1 MADSTLT
8 REEIIEA
15 LRARLEPLD
24 YVQAMWEGGAA
35 AFNRVDEWSDIDLQV
50 VVDDD
55 CVAQVFPIVE
65 EVLLSLSP
73 IDLRYEIP
81 QPAWHGHT
89 QVFYRLSKASK
100 FLLID
105 FVVIK
110 QSNPLKFLEPEIHGN
125 AVVHFDKANV
135 TKVEPVDR
143 IKWNAKLGE
152 RVNTLRVTFDLF
164 QSLTL
169 KELNR
174 HNTIEALAFYNGY
187 TLRPLVEALRI
198 LYVPTRYN
206 FSTRYVHYEL
216 PAEVVRR
223 LENLFFVQNETD
235 LRAKQVEAEKWF
247 YETLDQMRLD

>member
-1 MADSTLT
+1 MNDSTLT
-8 REEIIEA
+8 RQEIIQA

-50 VVDDD
+50 AVDDD
-55 CVAQVFPIVE
+55 YAAQTFPIVE
-65 EVLLSLSP
+65 EVLQSLSP

-81 QPAWHGHT
+81 QPAWHGHA

-110 QSNPLKFLEPEIHGN
+110 KSNPLKFLEPEIHGN
-125 AVVHFDKANV
+125 AVVYFDKSNV
-135 TKVEPVDR
+135 TKVEPLDR
-143 IKWNAKLGE
+143 IKWNAKLHE

-174 HNTIEALAFYNGY
+174 HNPIEALAFYNGY

-198 LYVPTRYN
+198 LYAPTRYN
-206 FSTRYVHYEL
+206 FHTRYVHYEL
-216 PAEVVRR
+216 PAELVHR
-223 LENLFFVQNETD
+223 LEHLFFVQNAND
-235 LRAKQVEAEKWF
+235 LRAKQIEAEKWF
-247 YETLDQMRLD
+247 NEILNQIRLD